1 MAKGVMNVV
10 KGVALG
16 MAAGAAV
23 GMVGKKLMSGNKKSM
38 KKKANRALREV
49 SNMID
54 TASYMF
60 K

>member
-1 MAKGVMNVV
+1 MNNSVMNTV

-16 MAAGAAV
+16 MAAGMAA
-23 GMVGKKLMSGNKKSM
+23 GYIGKKMMTNNKKSL
-38 KKKANRALREV
+38 KKKANRALREMG
-49 SNMID
+49 SMID

>member
-1 MAKGVMNVV
+1 MAKGAMNVV

-16 MAAGAAV
+16 MVAGVAAGIT
-23 GMVGKKLMSGNKKSM
+23 GKKMLDNNKKTM
-38 KKKANRALREV
+38 KKKANRALKEV

>member
-1 MAKGVMNVV
+1 MAKSAMNIA

-16 MAAGAAV
+16 MVAGAAA
-23 GMVGKKLMSGNKKSM
+23 GIVGKKMLENNKKTM

>member
-1 MAKGVMNVV
+1 MAKGAMSIV

-16 MAAGAAV
+16 MAAGAAA
-23 GMVGKKLMSGNKKSM
+23 GMVGKKLLSGNKKSI
-38 KKKANRALREV
+38 KKKANRALREM

>member
-1 MAKGVMNVV
+1 MAKGTMNVV

-16 MAAGAAV
+16 MVAGAAA
-23 GMVGKKLMSGNKKSM
+23 GMVGKKMMDNNKKTL
-38 KKKANRALREV
+38 KKKANRALREM
-49 SNMID
+49 SNMMD

>member
-1 MAKGVMNVV
+1 MAKGAMNVV

-23 GMVGKKLMSGNKKSM
+23 GIAGKKLLSGNKKSM